1 MRPNLWGGPPGPHGS
16 PWTRSAFKE
25 SRRGPAPMWRAPH
38 TLRHAVCGLLAIALG
53 AGLAGV
59 AASAT
64 ATTATKTSTTKSTG
78 AATHTA
84 AKARA
89 AKPTPTNG
97 PTTHKAAT
105 AKVAT
110 ATRTTAT
117 RTAQPRAAAH
127 PAASPMAK
135 SAATAAGTRSKTTR
149 KVGTALAKNRK
160 SPKGTP
166 RQRVQAVPTPDRYQ
180 EIQQALADRGFYKGE
195 VNGTWGPDSV
205 GALKA
210 FQVSQKLPDDGK
222 INALSLIGLGLG
234 AKHISVSGPPP
245 SAPTPA
251 GQTPSGVTGD
261 STGPGPVAPIPPGPQ
276 VPPGPANS
284 GGTTNPQQP
293 ASPAP
298 ASPAPG
304 APQNG
309 QAAPSPPH
317 VPGGSPP
324 PGVSE

>member
-1 MRPNLWGGPPGPHGS
+1 MGMRPNLWGGPPGPRGS

-25 SRRGPAPMWRAPH
+25 SRGGPAPMWRALH

-53 AGLAGV
+53 AGLAG
-59 AASAT
+59 AAAAAT
-64 ATTATKTSTTKSTG
+64 ATTATKTSTTQST
-78 AATHTA
+78 AAPHTA
-84 AKARA
+84 AKATG
-89 AKPTPTNG
+89 AKPTTTG
-97 PTTHKAAT
+97 SSTTH
-105 AKVAT
+105 KVAT
-110 ATRTTAT
+110 ATRT
-117 RTAQPRAAAH
+117 AQPKAAAH
-127 PAASPMAK
+127 SATSQTAK
-135 SAATAAGTRSKTTR
+135 SAATAKGTGPKTTR
-149 KVGTALAKNRK
+149 KAGTALAKNRK
-160 SPKGTP
+160 SPKSTP
-166 RQRVQAVPTPDRYQ
+166 RPRTQAVPTPDRYQ

-210 FQVSQKLPDDGK
+210 FQVSQRLTDDGK

-245 SAPTPA
+245 PAPTPA
-251 GQTPSGVTGD
+251 SQTPSGVTGD
-261 STGPGPVAPIPPGPQ
+261 STGPGPVAPIPAGPQ
-276 VPPGPANS
+276 IPPGAANS

-298 ASPAPG
+298 G

-309 QAAPSPPH
+309 PAAPSAPH

-324 PGVSE
+324 PGVSQ